1 MKVRLSDY
9 EVNAIKEAAKKYFGE
24 KCKVFIFGSRAD
36 LKKRGG
42 DIDIFIET
50 EVGIKEIV
58 RNRTKFLSEL
68 EVKIGEQK
76 IDVVVYNPEVMKKE
90 LIHEIAFRD
99 GVEI

>member
-1 MKVRLSDY
+1 M
-9 EVNAIKEAAKKYFGE
+9 
-24 KCKVFIFGSRAD
+24 AD
-36 LKKRGG
+36 LKKMGG

-50 EVGIKEIV
+50 ELGIKEIV

-68 EVKIGEQK
+68 GIKIGEQK

-90 LIHEIAFRD
+90 LIHEIALKE